1 MTSMPNNPLGP
12 TNSPPQDGR
21 QSEAACDIARGVAR
35 LLRAHG
41 LVAVAEF
48 TLPNGR
54 RADVMGLSD
63 KGDLWILEIKSCLAD
78 FRADNKWPEYQEFCD
93 RFFFAVAPDFP
104 IEILPAGTGLVLAD
118 RFGGEIE
125 RHAEELRLPAAR
137 RKALTLRLARVAAE
151 RLALLHDPDL
161 ATRLNALKA

>member
-1 MTSMPNNPLGP
+1 MTVPTNNPLGP
-12 TNSPPQDGR
+12 ANSPPLDGR
-21 QSEAACDIARGVAR
+21 QSEAACDVARGVAR

-41 LVAVAEF
+41 LVAVPEVS
-48 TLPNGR
+48 LPNGR

-63 KGDLWILEIKSCLAD
+63 KGALWILEIKSCLAD
-78 FRADNKWPEYQEFCD
+78 FRADNKWPEYQHYCD

-104 IEILPAGTGLVLAD
+104 VEVLPAETGLVLAD

-125 RHAEELRLPAAR
+125 RQANEVPLPAAR

-161 ATRLNALKA
+161 AARIDAFRA